1 MSPSDD
7 GRDES
12 DDSSTHEC
20 GGYVV
25 THELCHIAVPH
36 LGPEFFELLD
46 RVFPDWEKR
55 KHRLEQIMA

>member
-1 MSPSDD
+1 M
-7 GRDES
+7 
-12 DDSSTHEC
+12 
-20 GGYVV
+20 
-25 THELCHIAVPH
+25 PH